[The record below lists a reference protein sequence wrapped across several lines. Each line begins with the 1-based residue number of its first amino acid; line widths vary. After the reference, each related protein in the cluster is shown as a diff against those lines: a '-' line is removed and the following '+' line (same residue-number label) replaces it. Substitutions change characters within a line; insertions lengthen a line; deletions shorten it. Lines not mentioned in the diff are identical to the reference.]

1 MVRLPSRAD
10 RQDQSGCEVNDAFR
24 PRPVVGEAFS
34 PSRNGPVWTSNSDL
48 EIPERVRF
56 QAVGIGAVCGEHA
69 CVDGCP
75 ISARASRVHAGR
87 VTWPQNDG
95 LPSHSIWSS
104 PSTTKA
110 VSVWGWKSS
119 QPQRSSS
126 HSESKTSSQAPTGS
140 PFMNLHRIRGHSGLM
155 ALMGF
160 DRQESIAFP
169 IVSVEVGEVDFVIR
183 HPFLRAIRIA
193 ESPGQ

>member
-24 PRPVVGEAFS
+24 PRPLVGEAFS

-95 LPSHSIWSS
+95 F
-104 PSTTKA
+104 A
-110 VSVWGWKSS
+110 V
-119 QPQRSSS
+119 
-126 HSESKTSSQAPTGS
+126 A
-140 PFMNLHRIRGHSGLM
+140 
-155 ALMGF
+155 F
-160 DRQESIAFP
+160 DMELAFHNEGRLG
-169 IVSVEVGEVDFVIR
+169 VGVEVLPTAALQF
-183 HPFLRAIRIA
+183 PFR
-193 ESPGQ
+193 E